1 MCYVM
6 HRYLQPTC
14 RRRNESHC
22 RLMRVNDP
30 VVSMQQSNVFRYM
43 FFSAALCIRYML
55 SLLGLPAAHVDGSVF

>member
-1 MCYVM
+1 
-6 HRYLQPTC
+6 
-14 RRRNESHC
+14 
-22 RLMRVNDP
+22 MRVNDP